1 MTTTIYTTP
10 TCGYCKATK
19 EFFKNNNVEYSE
31 VDVTTDTAAAQKIIE
46 KSGQMGVP
54 VITIENEGKEEV
66 IVGFD
71 QAKLSEALGIK

>member
-10 TCGYCKATK
+10 TCAYCKAAK
-19 EFFKNNNVEYSE
+19 EFFKKNNVQYSE
-31 VDVTTDTAAAQKIIE
+31 IDITTDPAQMDVMIK

-54 VITIENEGKEEV
+54 VIVAEKDGQEEI

-71 QAKLSEALGIK
+71 QARLAKLASA